1 MQCGISPIIRL
12 CSAVSRRYSTLPAF
26 PTEDFLWYPGFFDQ
40 VEQHALLSAALR
52 KLDAVEPRA
61 SRKRRR
67 DFLVASRPDQPKD
80 IGDMKNAFLPDDL
93 YHFEEGHYDGVIRRF
108 REMRVSTWDEEKDP
122 VVKSALGR
130 LETLYPDANNTQT
143 HILHLSA
150 NGEIHPHVDN
160 VGASG
165 SWILGVSLGSE
176 RMLRM
181 EPVEDVDGILNRT
194 FDVSLSSGSV
204 YIQKNTVRYNY
215 KHSILYA
222 NSTLGEKMSH
232 GQRVSIMVRVRSQL

>member
-1 MQCGISPIIRL
+1 
-12 CSAVSRRYSTLPAF
+12 
-26 PTEDFLWYPGFFDQ
+26 
-40 VEQHALLSAALR
+40 
-52 KLDAVEPRA
+52 
-61 SRKRRR
+61 
-67 DFLVASRPDQPKD
+67 
-80 IGDMKNAFLPDDL
+80 
-93 YHFEEGHYDGVIRRF
+93 
-108 REMRVSTWDEEKDP
+108 MRVSTWDEEKDP

-204 YIQKNTVRYNY
+204 YIQK
-215 KHSILYA
+215 
-222 NSTLGEKMSH
+222 
-232 GQRVSIMVRVRSQL
+232 